1 MSIGIL
7 SIRYGILDFKD
18 VSGIVHCVLA
28 NEYLS
33 LMSPVPLICCRL
45 KIGMVTG
52 ALTWKAVAATAGVA
66 SIIGGVDQLLEEIMS
81 VKSTRYEYGVFCS
94 REEIH
99 KAYYVR
105 VKELGL

>member
-1 MSIGIL
+1 MVLMSIGIL

-18 VSGIVHCVLA
+18 VSGIVRI
-28 NEYLS
+28 
-33 LMSPVPLICCRL
+33 LISDVAGA
-45 KIGMVTG
+45 IGYVAGSKLGWITG

-81 VKSTRYEYGVFCS
+81 VKSTDTNTEYSVS

-99 KAYYVR
+99 KAYYIR